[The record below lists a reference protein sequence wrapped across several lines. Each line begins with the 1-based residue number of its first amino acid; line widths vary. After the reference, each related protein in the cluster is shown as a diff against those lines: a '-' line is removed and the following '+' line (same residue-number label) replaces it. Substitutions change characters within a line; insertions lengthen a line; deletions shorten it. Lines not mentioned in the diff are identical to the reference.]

1 MIKER
6 FCSYKLSKLLQE
18 KGFDEECDNWYVDE
32 IFDPVTVND
41 CIGPQ
46 SNSDHYA
53 DNFECTAPTHQMAC
67 DWLRKVH
74 HICITIYPNK
84 EKGFEAVLY
93 DIESGVEITL
103 QSFGVYGYHIFE
115 NSYKEVIEKALKY
128 SLENLV

>member
-1 MIKER
+1 MIEER
-6 FCSYKLSKLLQE
+6 ICSYKLSKLLQE
-18 KGFDEECDNWYVDE
+18 KGFDEECEKWYTYEDMIGE
-32 IFDPVTVND
+32 IND

-53 DNFECTAPTHQMAC
+53 NDFECTAPTHQMAC

-84 EKGFEAVLY
+84 EKGFEAVFY
-93 DIESGVEITL
+93 DIESDVEITL